1 MEERTCS
8 IIKVTC
14 LLCFVITVALTERL
28 YNKSLF
34 QYSLDYIIN
43 LQNSTPGF
51 FITFLNVVSYSC
63 NFEVIFPIIIIIF
76 NFCSLKITF
85 LLFNVLFLSLFV
97 TGIMKL
103 VFLDA
108 RPFWINANIT
118 FFKSEVDY
126 GNPSGHSM
134 FAFSF
139 YLILFQIIYDKYV
152 NDKDL
157 LYKISYWISVISFLF
172 LIAFS
177 RLAGGVHSIN
187 QVLFGSLVGVTIF
200 FAFYFIL
207 GIQNYNSEEFLA
219 KFQQGNYY
227 TLWYILKYLAGV
239 VKSVIVF
246 YIHKFDNTKWEANL
260 KKICPNWSNISDL
273 MKFQNFDLGL
283 TILIFSCI
291 GMISGIFIMM
301 EIMNLRSPNS
311 DLVRLEAMNNW
322 TDTKFS
328 YKIYRVILSLIFCV
342 IIILPIYLIT
352 LQIPYVMLRISLTFG
367 LMIFILFFSMF
378 TLLIYIFIKLGI
390 TNENLTFEKDHNN
403 IIEEANHLILKEN
416 ETSKENFNIIN
427 EDKNEKQKLIPNT

>member
-1 MEERTCS
+1 M
-8 IIKVTC
+8 
-14 LLCFVITVALTERL
+14 
-28 YNKSLF
+28 
-34 QYSLDYIIN
+34 
-43 LQNSTPGF
+43 
-51 FITFLNVVSYSC
+51 
-63 NFEVIFPIIIIIF
+63 
-76 NFCSLKITF
+76 
-85 LLFNVLFLSLFV
+85 
-97 TGIMKL
+97 
-103 VFLDA
+103 
-108 RPFWINANIT
+108 
-118 FFKSEVDY
+118 
-126 GNPSGHSM
+126 
-134 FAFSF
+134 
-139 YLILFQIIYDKYV
+139 
-152 NDKDL
+152 
-157 LYKISYWISVISFLF
+157 
-172 LIAFS
+172 
-177 RLAGGVHSIN
+177 
-187 QVLFGSLVGVTIF
+187 
-200 FAFYFIL
+200 
-207 GIQNYNSEEFLA
+207 A